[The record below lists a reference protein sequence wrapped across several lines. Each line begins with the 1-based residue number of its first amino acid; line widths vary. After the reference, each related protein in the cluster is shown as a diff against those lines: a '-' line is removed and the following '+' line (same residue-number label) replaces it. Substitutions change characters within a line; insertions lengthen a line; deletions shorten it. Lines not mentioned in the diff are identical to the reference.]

1 MEFSEAL
8 TQLKK
13 GKRIRRTSWSAGE
26 EFVFEVANHKWGDNV
41 INPFML
47 IKTNEVPAYSVF
59 QPNSCEVLANDW
71 EVVK

>member
-8 TQLKK
+8 KQLKNGQK
-13 GKRIRRTSWSAGE
+13 IRRTSWSQAE
-26 EFVFEVANHKWGDNV
+26 EFVFEVKDQQWQGQE

-47 IKTNEVPAYSVF
+47 IKTNETPAYSMF

-71 EVVK
+71 ELVE